1 MLFNYFK
8 IALRTLARHKGF
20 ASINIIG
27 LALGLTS
34 GILIM
39 IFVLDE
45 LSFDTFHTKADR
57 IMRAGTDM
65 TDVNTGAVNGTIETN
80 GWPIGKLMEQNFP
93 EVEKVVY
100 ISNSSMQVNHDN
112 KRFDERLFYVGDAF
126 FNMFDFPLL
135 KGDVNTALTKPYS
148 IVLTES
154 AEKKYFGDGD
164 ALGKTMTLND
174 SLLFLVTGVM
184 RDVPRQSHM
193 QFSMLISFSTYE
205 TRNSGFSYDDGWGN
219 LNVRNYVLL
228 KEGVDTEALKAKV
241 ANLYMD
247 HVKDEMKQ
255 WGMYMYVR
263 MESLSDVYLKTK
275 RGNGMGPLGSL
286 DRLYIVSGI
295 ALFVILLACI
305 NFVNLATARSTH
317 RAKEVGLRKVVGSS
331 RASLIQQFLGESF
344 VLTVI
349 SLIVAIALLGIVLPL
364 FNLVLNKDY
373 SLSWLTHPSV
383 LIGMAALVGII
394 TLLAGYY
401 PAVVISS
408 LRPSEVLKGKLTTSQ
423 RGIRLRKFL
432 VVFQFSIS
440 TGLIICTF
448 TILSQLDYMLNR
460 NLGFNSHQVLVIDAD
475 KVSDR
480 GGMGLNATSPFKHA
494 LQQLTSVEGV
504 TFTNAVP
511 GKPGWMG
518 QWAHAADRPDDGSIG
533 MEYMAIDEDYLKTL
547 GLTLVAG
554 RNFELNRP
562 SEIEE
567 GLIINETAVDKL
579 GWGTPEDAIG
589 RKIDSPSKHPAGTVI
604 GVVKDYHEEGLQE
617 LIYPMAMDYNPSRSR
632 YYAIKFKPT
641 GTTDLLK
648 EMETLWKKH
657 YDGFDFKYFFLDEN
671 FAKQYRSEE
680 RLANLFTAF
689 SAITVVIAMM
699 GLVGLISFMVNTRT
713 KEIGIRK
720 VLGASVASITQ
731 LLSKDFLRLVFIAIV
746 IATPLAWYLMKGWL
760 DKFAYRTD
768 TNLWM
773 YAAAG
778 FITLGIALFTVS
790 FQSIKAALTN
800 PTNSL
805 RSE

>member
-34 GILIM
+34 GILIL
-39 IFVLDE
+39 IYVLDE

-57 IMRAGTDM
+57 ILRVGTDM
-65 TDVNTGAVNGTIETN
+65 TDVNTGAINGTIETN

-112 KRFDERLFYVGDAF
+112 KRFDERLFYTGDAF
-126 FNMFDFPLL
+126 FSMFDFPLV
-135 KGDVNTALTKPYS
+135 KGDANAALSKPYS

-154 AEKKYFGDGD
+154 AEKKYFGDVD

-174 SLLFLVTGVM
+174 SLLFQVTGVM
-184 RDVPRQSHM
+184 KDVPRQSHM

-228 KEGVDTEALKAKV
+228 KEGVDQEALKAKV

-263 MESLSDVYLKTK
+263 TEPLADIYLKTK
-275 RGNGMGPLGSL
+275 RGNGMGSLGSL

-305 NFVNLATARSTH
+305 NFINLATARSTH

-331 RASLIQQFLGESF
+331 RGSLIQQFLGESF

-373 SLSWLTHPSV
+373 TLSWLAHPSV
-383 LIGMAALVGII
+383 LIGMAALMGII

-423 RGIRLRKFL
+423 RGVRLRKFL

-460 NLGFNSHQVLVIDAD
+460 NLGFNSHQVLVVDAD

-480 GGMGLNATSPFKHA
+480 GGMGSSGASPFKND
-494 LQQLTSVEGV
+494 LQQLSSVEDV

-511 GKPGWMG
+511 GRPGWMG

-533 MEYMAIDEDYLKTL
+533 MEYMTIDEDYLKTL

-562 SEIEE
+562 SEIED

-589 RKIDSPSKHPAGTVI
+589 KKIDSPSKHPAGTVI

-632 YYAIKFKPT
+632 YYAIKFKPM
-641 GTTDLLK
+641 GTADLLK

-657 YDGFDFKYFFLDEN
+657 HDGFEFKYFFLDEN

-689 SAITVVIAMM
+689 SVITVVIAMM
-699 GLVGLISFMVNTRT
+699 GLVGLISFMVNSRT

-731 LLSKDFLRLVFIAIV
+731 LLSKDFLKLVFIAII
-746 IATPLAWYLMKGWL
+746 IATPMAWYLMKGWL

-768 TNLWM
+768 THFWM

-778 FITLGIALFTVS
+778 IITLGIALFTVS

-800 PTNSL
+800 PTDSL

>member
-34 GILIM
+34 GILIL
-39 IFVLDE
+39 IYVLDE
-45 LSFDTFHTKADR
+45 LSFDTFHAKADR
-57 IMRAGTDM
+57 IMRVGTDM
-65 TDVNTGAVNGTIETN
+65 TDVNTVAINGSIETN
-80 GWPIGKLMEQNFP
+80 GWPIGKLIEQNFP

-112 KRFDERLFYVGDAF
+112 KRFDERLFYTGDALF
-126 FNMFDFPLL
+126 SMFNFPLVI
-135 KGDVNTALTKPYS
+135 GDPNTALTKPYS

-154 AEKKYFGDGD
+154 AKKKYFGDVD

-174 SLLFLVTGVM
+174 SLLFQVTGVM

-228 KEGVDTEALKAKV
+228 KEGVDKEALKAKV

-255 WGMYMYVR
+255 WGMYMYAR
-263 MESLSDVYLKTK
+263 MEPLTDVYLKTK

-295 ALFVILLACI
+295 ALFVVLLACI
-305 NFVNLATARSTH
+305 NFVNLATARSAH

-331 RASLIQQFLGESF
+331 RGSLIQQFLGESF

-349 SLIVAIALLGIVLPL
+349 SLIVAIALLGVVLPL

-373 SLSWLTHPSV
+373 TLSWLVHPSV

-394 TLLAGYY
+394 TILAGYY

-423 RGIRLRKFL
+423 RGVRLRKFL

-460 NLGFNSHQVLVIDAD
+460 NLGFDSHQVLVIDAD
-475 KVSDR
+475 KVSNQ
-480 GGMGLNATSPFKHA
+480 GGGSNGVSQFKNA
-494 LQQLTSVEGV
+494 LQQLTSVEDV

-511 GKPGWMG
+511 GRTGWMG
-518 QWAHAADRPDDGSIG
+518 QWAHAADRPDDGSIS
-533 MEYMAIDEDYLKTL
+533 MEYMTIDEDYLKTL

-562 SEIEE
+562 SEIED

-589 RKIDSPSKHPAGTVI
+589 KKIDSPSKHPAGTVI
-604 GVVKDYHEEGLQE
+604 GIVKDYHEEGLQE

-632 YYAIKFKPT
+632 YYAIKFKTT
-641 GTTDLLK
+641 GTADLIK

-657 YDGFDFKYFFLDEN
+657 HDGFEFKYFFLDEN

-720 VLGASVASITQ
+720 VLGASVANITQ
-731 LLSKDFLRLVFIAIV
+731 LLSKDFLKLVFIAIV
-746 IATPLAWYLMKGWL
+746 IATPLAWYLMKSWL

-768 TNLWM
+768 TNFWM

-778 FITLGIALFTVS
+778 TITLGIAMFTVS

-800 PTNSL
+800 PTDSL